1 VTYLRDIAGA
11 IRGEIDV
18 DRLPTGDID
27 LLFDLYAVL
36 ALIRGLDT
44 TRRDVH
50 ETWVAW
56 MLAEGEQHP
65 SMVPFED
72 LPPEVQ
78 AEDEPFVRAIRT
90 VASRRGTRG
99 WVSGPEPANN

>member
-1 VTYLRDIAGA
+1 MTYLREIAGA

-18 DRLPTGDID
+18 DRLPTGDTD

-36 ALIRGLDT
+36 ALIRGVGT

-50 ETWVAW
+50 EAWVAW
-56 MLAEGEQHP
+56 MLDEGEHHP

-78 AEDEPFVRAIRT
+78 AEDEPFVQAIRT
-90 VASRRGTRG
+90 VSSRRGATG
-99 WVSGPEPANN
+99 

>member
-18 DRLPTGDID
+18 DRLPTGDTD

-36 ALIRGLDT
+36 ALIRGVDT

-50 ETWVAW
+50 EAWVAW
-56 MLAEGEQHP
+56 MLDEGEHHP

-72 LPPEVQ
+72 LPTEVQ
-78 AEDEPFVRAIRT
+78 EEDEPFVRAIRT
-90 VASRRGTRG
+90 VSSRRGATG
-99 WVSGPEPANN
+99 L

>member
-1 VTYLRDIAGA
+1 MTYLRDIAGA

-36 ALIRGLDT
+36 ALIRGMDT

-72 LPPEVQ
+72 LPPDVQ
-78 AEDEPFVRAIRT
+78 TEDEPFARAIRT
-90 VASRRGTRG
+90 VASRRGATG
-99 WVSGPEPANN
+99 

>member
-11 IRGEIDV
+11 IRDEIEI
-18 DRLPTGDID
+18 DRLPTGDTD
-27 LLFDLYAVL
+27 LLFDLYAAV
-36 ALIRGLDT
+36 ALIRGGDT

-50 ETWVAW
+50 NVWVAW
-56 MLAEGEQHP
+56 MLGEGEHHP

-78 AEDEPFVRAIRT
+78 AEDEPFVHAIRT
-90 VASRRGTRG
+90 VASRRSTRG
-99 WVSGPEPANN
+99 

>member
-1 VTYLRDIAGA
+1 M
-11 IRGEIDV
+11 
-18 DRLPTGDID
+18 DRLPSGDTD
-27 LLFDLYAVL
+27 LLFDLYAAV
-36 ALIRGLDT
+36 ALIRGVDT

-50 ETWVAW
+50 DAWVAW

-99 WVSGPEPANN
+99 WVPGLKPAKD